1 MSAIKQASL
10 RLTIVD
16 GVSKPAK
23 LIGATLKGLNAA
35 VTSFNNQ
42 RIAAN
47 AAFMDS
53 VTGAAAFAVSLALP
67 IRQAMRFEDALADF
81 NKLANLTPPALKA
94 MGGQFVAL
102 SKEIPL
108 TTEELLAIGSA
119 VASTGAPLDQVIERV
134 RMISKA
140 SVAWGM
146 STEQAG
152 EALSKIQT
160 GLGLTNA
167 QTEQLANTIN
177 YLGNSTAAEAPAIVD
192 YQKRVGA
199 LGKMAGLTAEQT
211 AALGASVISMGVESD
226 VAATGVQALLRSL
239 TRGEAATAAQE
250 KAFKRLG
257 LTATETATALQVD
270 ADGTIIDVLER
281 LRALPADERLSVANQ
296 LFGDEGRPILA
307 LIDQI
312 DVLKKN
318 LADAT
323 DTTKTAGS
331 VQDEYNGAI
340 NTTSQRLKLLRNRV
354 TAASKAFGETLLPA
368 VDQGAGSLGGF
379 ADKVEAFVKANPE
392 MVRRVTATA
401 AGLVAVRVAAT
412 GARMALFNIL
422 RPTNLLI
429 AGLGYLAYQNFD
441 QLQAA
446 LRDLVALGRDLS
458 QTAFARSFLEGAASS
473 LEQMG
478 VGAQKLVSALKE
490 LTAEGS
496 GLRAWLDSLEGAGVG
511 AGLGSIAVG
520 LGAVLASAALLRPI
534 LKPLGLLVRLV
545 GKLAGFGAGLLNTG
559 KGLKEVGQAAGAAA
573 AATSKGRGGK
583 VAATAATIP
592 DGNSRK
598 GGGLG
603 SWLGNALMLWNA
615 YDLVAGI
622 PSDGGE
628 LQKMIAANKARSAA
642 WDKWLSEN
650 VGTPRQ
656 WAGVPDKAAGAPPSV
671 YAQLAT
677 DNARNA
683 RAAGM
688 GGTTD
693 TLPGKTADDLALN
706 VQAPV
711 DTTVQVNIHGVM
723 VEQVLDVVR
732 KTARQVVDQAMGQM
746 QSALNQQLGR
756 SQQTQFSGVKPY
768 GD

>member
-10 RLTIVD
+10 RLSLVD

-23 LIGATLKGLNAA
+23 VVAATLKGLNAA
-35 VTSFNNQ
+35 VTSFNNN
-42 RIAAN
+42 RLAAN

-53 VTGAAAFAVSLALP
+53 ATAAAALAAGLFVP
-67 IRQAMRFEDALADF
+67 IRAASRLEDSMADLRKVTDLSDQALAGLRSRLIQISRETPLSADE
-81 NKLANLTPPALKA
+81 LA
-94 MGGQFVAL
+94 
-102 SKEIPL
+102 S
-108 TTEELLAIGSA
+108 
-119 VASTGAPLDQVIERV
+119 
-134 RMISKA
+134 
-140 SVAWGM
+140 
-146 STEQAG
+146 
-152 EALSKIQT
+152 
-160 GLGLTNA
+160 
-167 QTEQLANTIN
+167 
-177 YLGNSTAAEAPAIVD
+177 
-192 YQKRVGA
+192 
-199 LGKMAGLTAEQT
+199 LTAELAAAGVASGDLERMTMLAARAAT
-211 AALGASVISMGVESD
+211 AWGVTGPQAAQDIAKISTALGLSVSESENMADQINALSDSTASTAPDLLDFQRRVGSLGKQYGFTIEQTLAFGSAMISSGATAET
-226 VAATGVQALLRSL
+226 AATGFQAIGRALVKGQAATKGQEQALS
-239 TRGEAATAAQE
+239 
-250 KAFKRLG
+250 RLG
-257 LTATETATALQVD
+257 LTAKGVAKGMATDAL
-270 ADGTIIDVLER
+270 GTVQDVFQRIRELPQEER
-281 LRALPADERLSVANQ
+281 ASIANM
-296 LFGDEGRPILA
+296 LFGDEARTALA
-307 LIDQI
+307 LIENADTLAKS
-312 DVLKKN
+312 LKV
-318 LADAT
+318 LADEGHV
-323 DTTKTAGS
+323 AGS
-331 VQDEYNGAI
+331 VLREFEQRI
-340 NTTSQRLKLLRNRV
+340 STTSGKARQLRNRI
-354 TAASKAFGETLLPA
+354 
-368 VDQGAGSLGGF
+368 
-379 ADKVEAFVKANPE
+379 
-392 MVRRVTATA
+392 TA
-401 AGLVAVRVAAT
+401 AGIAFGNALLPSVQDGSDALGVYADRVSGIIERNPELVKRITLVTAGMVGLRLAAT
-412 GARMALFNIL
+412 GARAALYGIL
-422 RPTNLLI
+422 RPTNLLV
-429 AGLGYLAYQNFD
+429 AGLGYLAFTNFD
-441 QLQAA
+441 SLQAA
-446 LRDLVALGRDLS
+446 LKDLIALGKDLS
-458 QTAFARSFLEGAASS
+458 QTAFAKSFLEGAASS

-478 VGAQKLVSALKE
+478 VGAQKLVGALKE

-496 GLRAWLDSLEGAGVG
+496 GLRAWLDSVEGAGVG
-511 AGLGSIAVG
+511 AGLGAVAVG
-520 LGAVLASAALLRPI
+520 LGAVLASAALVRPI

-545 GKLAGFGAGLLNTG
+545 GRLAGFGAGLLNTG
-559 KGLKEVGQAAGAAA
+559 KGLKEVGQAAGVAA

-592 DGNSRK
+592 DGNGRK

-615 YDLVAGI
+615 VDLVAGI

-656 WAGVPDKAAGAPPSV
+656 WAGVPDRAAAAPPSV

-711 DTTVQVNIHGVM
+711 DTTVQVNLHGVM